1 MKNILIFGDSN
12 TWGYDME
19 RYIPELDTAQ
29 RMTADERWSGRVR
42 TILGEGYHV
51 IEDALNART
60 LLWDDPYFENR
71 HGLTGLKTA
80 LDAHAPLDLVV
91 LQLGCNELK
100 HMFNLTA
107 GMIAGGMEKLVAACQ
122 TPYYGYPVP
131 KVLLIAPHPT
141 HPKIGDMLYGFNF
154 GPEAYEKS
162 VQLGAKYRAI
172 AEKYGCGFL
181 DCAELGFELNEVDGL
196 HYSKADH
203 AKLADAAAEKIREMI
218 G

>member
-12 TWGYDME
+12 TWGFDVT

-29 RMTADERWSGRVR
+29 RMTPDERWSGRLQK
-42 TILGEGYHV
+42 ILGCEYHI

-60 LLWDDPYFENR
+60 LMWEDPYFESR
-71 HGLTGLKTA
+71 HGLKGLQTA

-100 HMFNLTA
+100 HMFHLTA
-107 GMIAGGMEKLVAACQ
+107 GMIACGMEKLVRACQ
-122 TPYYGYPVP
+122 TSYYNYPVP

-162 VQLGAKYRAI
+162 CQLGEKYRAI
-172 AEKYGCGFL
+172 AERTGCGFL
-181 DCAELGFELNEVDGL
+181 DCALLNFELNELDGL
-196 HYSKADH
+196 HYCHADH
-203 AKLADAAAEKIREMI
+203 AKLADAAAEKIREML

>member
-19 RYIPELDTAQ
+19 RYLPELDTAQ
-29 RMTADERWSGRVR
+29 RMTADERWGGRVR
-42 TILGEGYHV
+42 TILGDGYHV

-60 LLWDDPYFENR
+60 LMWDDPYFENR

-107 GMIAGGMEKLVAACQ
+107 GMIACGMEKLVAACL

-141 HPKIGDMLYGFNF
+141 HPKIGEMLYGFNF

-162 VQLGAKYRAI
+162 VQLGEKYRAI

-181 DCAELGFELNEVDGL
+181 DCAELGFELNEIDGL

-203 AKLADAAAEKIREMI
+203 AKLADAAAVKIKEML

>member
-1 MKNILIFGDSN
+1 
-12 TWGYDME
+12 
-19 RYIPELDTAQ
+19 
-29 RMTADERWSGRVR
+29 VR
-42 TILGEGYHV
+42 TILGDGYHV

-60 LLWDDPYFENR
+60 LMWDDPYFENR

-100 HMFNLTA
+100 HMFHLTA
-107 GMIAGGMEKLVAACQ
+107 GMIACGMEKLVAACQ
-122 TPYYGYPVP
+122 TSYYGYPVP

-141 HPKIGDMLYGFNF
+141 HPKIGDLLYGFNF
-154 GPEAYEKS
+154 GPEAYGKS
-162 VQLGAKYRAI
+162 VQLGGEYRAI

-181 DCAELGFELNEVDGL
+181 DCAELGFELNEIDGL

-203 AKLADAAAEKIREMI
+203 AKLADAAAVKIKEMI